1 MSFVAVSWI
10 QPTLT
15 AEFTG
20 VGVTRRCSRRCAR
33 PRTRRAIVVVTSDK
47 CYRNDGSGH
56 PFREDDPLGG
66 DDPYAA
72 SKAGQE
78 HVAEAYRAMGMP
90 IATVRAGNVIG
101 GGDWAPDRLLADC
114 MRAALR
120 DEPVVVRAPDA
131 VRPWQHVLGPLDG
144 YLRSPRRCSTAPRP
158 RPGTSAP
165 RTPPRSAGS
174 CSRWPT
180 AGRAGWSSS
189 RARRRGGRRGAAA
202 AARRDPRPE
211 RARLGAAAGT
221 CEAAL
226 DATVAWYGAY
236 RAGAD
241 MRAETLAQ
249 IAATAVTDPR
259 DGWSGRRYRVRA

>member
-1 MSFVAVSWI
+1 M
-10 QPTLT
+10 
-15 AEFTG
+15 
-20 VGVTRRCSRRCAR
+20 
-33 PRTRRAIVVVTSDK
+33 TSDK

-78 HVAEAYRAMGMP
+78 HVAAAFRALGMP

-120 DEPVVVRAPDA
+120 DDPVVVRAPEA

-144 YLRSPRRCSTAPRP
+144 YLLVAETLLEGAAPTRLELRARRR
-158 RPGTSAP
+158 RPGRLGRA
-165 RTPPRSAGS
+165 AGGA
-174 CSRWPT
+174 T
-180 AGRAGWSSS
+180 AGRAAW
-189 RARRRGGRRGAAA
+189 RVEAAPA
-202 AARRDPRPE
+202 
-211 RARLGAAAGT
+211 GAAAGEAPLLRLDASRARGELGWT
-221 CEAAL
+221 PRWDLDAAL

-249 IAATAVTDPR
+249 IAA
-259 DGWSGRRYRVRA
+259 YERA